1 MTRLLKDSGIPWI
14 NQIPQNREVKKVK
27 YTLLS
32 RNENNNPIRSRD
44 ILSLTAK
51 QGVIP
56 LDEKEWWWNKPKED
70 YSAYKL
76 AYPWDIVINSM
87 NILSWS
93 VWLSNYFWCVSP
105 VYYMLRPSKANDD
118 VRFFNYIFQTKV
130 FQLSLLWLW
139 NWILIKESDSWK
151 FNTIRMRIPL
161 DKFWNLYIPIPSSE
175 EQKKISNYLEKK
187 IWEIDS
193 LYADIEKQIEKLEEY
208 KLSIITEAV
217 TKWLNSNIELKHSWN
232 NLIWD
237 IQSNYITIRLKHVCK
252 KITDGSHFSP
262 TTTAE
267 WKKYIT
273 ATNVIHDTVEVN
285 NAKNISEYDFKIL
298 VRNWCQPKKGDILLT
313 KDWSVWRTAVVDNTD
328 YVVLSSVWILTPNPK
343 RILPRFLKYAIDS
356 KNVQEQ
362 MFQSM
367 AGSALKRITISKI
380 NEYYIVLP
388 SLDEQLEILSFL
400 DKKCAEISIIID
412 KKQEQ
417 LNILEQY
424 KKSLIYEYVTGKKE
438 VPSNY

>member
-105 VYYMLRPSKANDD
+105 VYYMLRSSKANDD

-175 EQKKISNYLEKK
+175 EQKKISNYLDKK

-208 KLSIITEAV
+208 KRSVITEAV
-217 TKWLNSNIELKHSWN
+217 TKWLNPNIEMKDSGIEWIWKIPAHRAIIRFKYTHTGSNVWEWLNREFRSDKDDNITYYTAWLDPIFTTFTNFPRRKFVKKNDLLLARNGTPYVYLPEIWATYSDHIIRVSIDDSCYDKRFIRYCLQQSINSVVVDVVSIATRSVSLWNQQYITYPTIDEQRIIADYLDEKCSNIDFIIN
-232 NLIWD
+232 
-237 IQSNYITIRLKHVCK
+237 K
-252 KITDGSHFSP
+252 KTHQ
-262 TTTAE
+262 
-267 WKKYIT
+267 
-273 ATNVIHDTVEVN
+273 
-285 NAKNISEYDFKIL
+285 L
-298 VRNWCQPKKGDILLT
+298 DIL
-313 KDWSVWRTAVVDNTD
+313 D
-328 YVVLSSVWILTPNPK
+328 
-343 RILPRFLKYAIDS
+343 
-356 KNVQEQ
+356 
-362 MFQSM
+362 
-367 AGSALKRITISKI
+367 
-380 NEYYIVLP
+380 
-388 SLDEQLEILSFL
+388 
-400 DKKCAEISIIID
+400 
-412 KKQEQ
+412 
-417 LNILEQY
+417 QY

-438 VPSNY
+438 TPSNY